1 MALNTAQR
9 SLAMVNADAVKN
21 TTEAVPRPDPQPA
34 TPRTVDTVDMDKHL
48 VGGIA
53 WSAAAK
59 WSNQLLSWGCL
70 LIVAHL
76 LTPAD
81 FGVVGMA
88 AVFLGQVIIFSEFGF
103 GSAVITLRDL
113 TVDEIAQIN
122 TFSVISGVIGCL
134 ISLALARPLG
144 WFFRSPQLP
153 AVIVVMSSAFLIT
166 GFRTVSLS
174 LLQKEL
180 RFKELSIIDTV
191 TAVTQSLC
199 ILLLAWMRW
208 GYWALVV
215 GNVVGPA
222 VSTGLNVAL
231 RPRGF
236 ARPRLR
242 AIGHALNFSWQV
254 LVARLSWN
262 LYTDADFVVAGRML
276 GATPLG
282 AYSFAWNL
290 ATLPVEK
297 VTALVGQVT
306 PAFFSANQSDQVG
319 LCRYLRTLTEA
330 LSLVTFPA
338 TIGVA
343 LVAPEFVMLVLGKR
357 WSGVIAP
364 LEVLAFYGSIRSIT
378 ALLGPLL
385 TTLRDTRFLMW
396 NHLIALVVMPTAFYV
411 GSRWGASGI
420 AWGWVVAY
428 PFVALPLYLRTFRQI
443 GMSVPTYLAAI
454 RPALD
459 GTVAMILAVG
469 LLKWAIPAAWPPYA
483 RLGLESTAGG
493 AAYLI
498 TVSVLHGDRLRSFL
512 NLYRRIRDANSAV
525 ATS

>member
-1 MALNTAQR
+1 MDK
-9 SLAMVNADAVKN
+9 ADAVKG
-21 TTEAVPRPDPQPA
+21 TTEAVPPPA
-34 TPRTVDTVDMDKHL
+34 STPTSTVALDTVEMDKRL
-48 VGGIA
+48 AGGIA
-53 WSAAAK
+53 WTAAAK
-59 WSNQLLSWGCL
+59 WSSQLLSWACL
-70 LIVAHL
+70 LVVAHL
-76 LTPAD
+76 LSPAD

-88 AVFLGQVIIFSEFGF
+88 AVLLGQVIIFSEFGF
-103 GSAVITLRDL
+103 GSAVITLRNL
-113 TVDEIAQIN
+113 SVDEIAQIN
-122 TFSVISGVIGCL
+122 TFSVISGVVGCL
-134 ISLALARPLG
+134 ISCALARPLG
-144 WFFRSPQLP
+144 WFFRSSQLP
-153 AVIVVMSSAFLIT
+153 AVIVVMSAAFLIT

-191 TAVTQSLC
+191 TAVVQSLC
-199 ILLLAWMRW
+199 ILLLAWLRW

-215 GNVVGPA
+215 GNVVGSA

-242 AIGHALNFSWQV
+242 SIGHALNFSWQV

-262 LYTDADFVVAGRML
+262 LYTDADFAVAGRVL

-306 PAFFSANQSDQVG
+306 PAFFSANQSDHAG

-343 LVAPEFVMLVLGKR
+343 LVAPEFVMLILGQR

-364 LEVLAFYGSIRSIT
+364 LEVLAFYGSIRSVT

-385 TTLRDTRFLMW
+385 TALRDTRFVMW
-396 NHLIALVVMPTAFYV
+396 NHLIALMVMPTAFYV
-411 GSRWGASGI
+411 GSRWGAPGI

-428 PFVALPLYLRTFRQI
+428 PFVALPLYLRTFRKI
-443 GMSVPTYLAAI
+443 GMSVPVYLGAI

-459 GTVAMILAVG
+459 GSLAMVVAVG
-469 LLKWAIPAAWPPYA
+469 LLKWAMPAAWPLYA
-483 RLGLESTAGG
+483 RFGLELTVGA

-498 TVSVLHGDRLRSFL
+498 VVSVLHGERLRSFL
-512 NLYRRIRDANSAV
+512 NLYQRIRDANSAV
-525 ATS
+525 AAS